1 MAGMATG
8 GAGLAGAERGASAA
22 ARQVAP
28 WVEPAAR
35 AGYAAK
41 GAVYVIV
48 GLLAAQAAFGR
59 GGEVT
64 DSRGAMEAVLRQP
77 AGSFLLVVLAVGMLG
92 YAFWR
97 LVTALVDPENTGETD
112 AKRIAV
118 RLGYLFRAVLY
129 GGLGVEAIRL
139 ATSGRSGGSG
149 GGDSTEHWTARV
161 LSMPLGQWI
170 VGLAGAGVIAY
181 GLYQL
186 RRAQTGDIRKKLDL
200 RDLDADSERWVI
212 RVGQVGVS
220 ARSVVFAMVGWFLI
234 RAAMTSNAEEA
245 GGIGQA
251 LAELGST
258 GYGPWVLGLT
268 AIGLVAYGGWQ
279 VVKARYRRI
288 AV

>member
-8 GAGLAGAERGASAA
+8 RAGLSAAERHARGA
-22 ARQVAP
+22 ARQAAP

-41 GAVYVIV
+41 GAVYVVV
-48 GLLAAQAAFGR
+48 GLLAAQAAFGT

-77 AGSFLLVVLAVGMLG
+77 AGSFLLVLLAVGMFG

-97 LVTALVDPENTGETD
+97 LVTAAVDPENTGETD
-112 AKRIAV
+112 AKRVAV
-118 RLGYLFRAVLY
+118 RVGYLFRAILY

-139 ATSGRSGGSG
+139 AASGGSSGSG
-149 GGDSTEHWTARV
+149 GSDGTEHWTARV
-161 LSMPLGQWI
+161 LAMPLGQWI
-170 VGLAGAGVIAY
+170 VGLAGAGVVAY

-186 RRAQTGDIRKKLDL
+186 RRAQQGDIRKRLDL
-200 RDLDADSERWVI
+200 SELDGDAERWVI
-212 RVGQVGVS
+212 RVGQVGVA

-245 GGIGQA
+245 GGLGQA

-258 GYGPWVLGLT
+258 AYGPWLLGLT